1 MSMVRYLK
9 LIEWYKPEKGKRII
23 DCACGPGEGM
33 KAIQDNL
40 APIRLVGVDIDEQAL
55 KSARKIT
62 NNKAEYVIKNI
73 RSLSCFEQFD
83 YFFCVE
89 TLEHTYDFYLTSI
102 VSSIVKSIAIGGT
115 LFITVPG
122 NEKICMESI
131 KHKQFLPPS
140 KLIDIFIDYFD
151 SFNGQAFIKNP
162 ARPQAY
168 TTIMEFKCKKKS

>member
-33 KAIQDNL
+33 KAIQDKL
-40 APIRLVGVDIDEQAL
+40 APIRLVGVDIDKKRL
-55 KSARKIT
+55 KLAKRFK
-62 NNKAEYVIKNI
+62 NKKTEYVVEDI
-73 RSLSCFEQFD
+73 RGLPYFEEFD

-162 ARPQAY
+162 ARPQAH